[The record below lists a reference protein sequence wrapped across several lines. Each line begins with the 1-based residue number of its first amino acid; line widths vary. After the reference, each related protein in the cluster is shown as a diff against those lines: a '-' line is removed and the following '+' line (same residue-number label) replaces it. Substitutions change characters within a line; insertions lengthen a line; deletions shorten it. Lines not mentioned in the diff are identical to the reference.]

1 MEATSTDQTTAAV
14 FAGGTM
20 SAGVAVAPSSF
31 VIAADSGYDN
41 ARSMGVTV
49 DILVGDMDSI
59 SAAGLAEA
67 EELGVI
73 IERFPS
79 DKDATDLELAI
90 DTALRRGANHV
101 TIYAGEAGSFGHLL
115 GVALGLTDKRWAEV
129 SVVWRIGG
137 ASVYRSLPSF
147 PVRLHSEIGSIV
159 TILPIGDTTGVTAS
173 GLRWPLDNSD
183 LERGTTL
190 GLSNVSTSPVIS
202 ISVQTG
208 ALLII
213 VEEADAQ

>member
-1 MEATSTDQTTAAV
+1 
-14 FAGGTM
+14 M
-20 SAGVAVAPSSF
+20 SADVAVAPSSL

-41 ARSMGVTV
+41 ARAVGVDV
-49 DILVGDMDSI
+49 DVLVGDMDSI
-59 SAAGLAEA
+59 SAAGRAEA

-73 IERFPS
+73 IEQFPS

-90 DTALRRGANHV
+90 DTALRVGAYHV
-101 TIYAGEAGSFGHLL
+101 TIYAGEAGSLGHLL
-115 GVALGLTDKRWAEV
+115 GVALGLTDKRWAEA

-147 PVRLHSEIGSIV
+147 PIRFHSEIGSIV
-159 TILPIGDTTGVTAS
+159 TILPIGDTTGVTAT
-173 GLRWPLDNSD
+173 GLRWPLDDSD

-190 GLSNVSTSPVIS
+190 GLSNISTAPAVSV
-202 ISVQTG
+202 SVQTG

-213 VEEADAQ
+213 VEETDNH